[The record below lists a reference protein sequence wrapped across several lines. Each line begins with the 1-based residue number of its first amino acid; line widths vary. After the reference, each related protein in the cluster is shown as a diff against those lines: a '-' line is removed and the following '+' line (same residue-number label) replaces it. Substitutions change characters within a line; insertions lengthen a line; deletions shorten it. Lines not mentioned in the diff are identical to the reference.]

1 MKIFFKLLPISFNNS
16 VIGNNQQSDAIW
28 FFVKTLSPALG
39 KMGPTWAAYNYL
51 MGQKKP
57 LTNVAMLP
65 IINGSPTEWE
75 NL

>member
-1 MKIFFKLLPISFNNS
+1 
-16 VIGNNQQSDAIW
+16 
-28 FFVKTLSPALG
+28 
-39 KMGPTWAAYNYL
+39 

-75 NL
+75 ILYSSMKEAEKLRRKIFKDGKTIVLFDLQLYI